1 MAESKWHDSHG
12 LEFSLILSSPHAVE
26 DIDLQL
32 VAVEINM
39 YEDLFNSFM
48 RMEILINDGL
58 GILDKFPVI
67 GEETVT
73 FSYRLLGE
81 EKIQY
86 TQVFN
91 LYKVSDRSIERARVH
106 SAVLQ
111 CISKPGH
118 KNSLEYIYK
127 PYIDKKPHEIVS
139 DICNEYLDIPAGA
152 ALDQGPV
159 ESKSLSIPVKTD
171 NTYTRVST
179 GQNPLQLIN
188 ILRSEA
194 KSSKA
199 KDFTNP
205 SNYLFFE
212 DNLKFNFVPLDFL
225 LEKNIAGDYKNFFL
239 GAPQNKDQF
248 EKGEKTTWSDDS
260 SVYYKAITSFR
271 FIEEFNNLESI
282 HRGSYQNEVNII
294 DPILKR
300 FRIHPIPEAD
310 KNKHQ
315 FEYERDFDDLTHLPN
330 AGEKFIVP
338 GGDVAKA
345 TKPYAAHRRMM
356 ITQYEED
363 SEKYPTIGYLDGKLK
378 AGDQLLDPRQRH
390 KHLPKSLH
398 EKENLFSHVV
408 EITVDGQPEV
418 TVGEQVIIQVP
429 QPTAFDGEVNDFLKL
444 YGDKAT
450 FLVTAVRHVYQADSD
465 AFSTT
470 LSCSAETYGNKP
482 APLAVT

>member
-1 MAESKWHDSHG
+1 MTKFHNPLG
-12 LEFSLILSSPHAVE
+12 LDFSLTLTSPILGSTP
-26 DIDLQL
+26 IDLQL
-32 VAVEINM
+32 VAYEINM
-39 YEDLFNSFM
+39 YEDLFDPF
-48 RMEILINDGL
+48 IKIDVVINDAL
-58 GILDKFPVI
+58 GIVDKFPLVGDEMLEFLYSVKG
-67 GEETVT
+67 GEV
-73 FSYRLLGE
+73 FVQNFKLYR
-81 EKIQY
+81 
-86 TQVFN
+86 
-91 LYKVSDRSIERARVH
+91 VSHRSISKARQHTV
-106 SAVLQ
+106 VLHG
-111 CISKPGH
+111 ITEPGH
-118 KNSLEYIYK
+118 KNSLQSIYK
-127 PYIDKKPHEIVS
+127 PYIQKKPHDIVS
-139 DICNEYLDIPAGA
+139 DICLNYLDIPSGA

-159 ESKSLSIPVKTD
+159 AAKSLFVPVKTD
-171 NTYTRVST
+171 NTYSRVST

-188 ILRSEA
+188 MISAEA
-194 KSSKA
+194 KSEKA
-199 KDFTNP
+199 KDYKNP
-205 SNYLFFE
+205 SNYVFYE

-225 LEKNIAGDYKNFFL
+225 LEENIAGDYKNFFL
-239 GAPQNKDQF
+239 GVPQNKDQF

-300 FRIHPIPEAD
+300 FRMHPIPEPD
-310 KNKHQ
+310 KKKHQ
-315 FEYERDFDDLTHLPN
+315 FEYVRDFDDLTHLPN

-363 SEKYPTIGYLDGKLK
+363 GEKYPTIGYLDGKLK

-390 KHLPKSLH
+390 KHLPESLH

-418 TVGEQVIIQVP
+418 TIGEQVIIQVP
-429 QPTAFDGEVNDFLKL
+429 QPTAFDGEVNEFLKL

-450 FLVTAVRHVYQADSD
+450 FLVTAVRHVYRAESE
-465 AFSTT
+465 AFSTIM
-470 LSCSAETYGNKP
+470 SCSAETYGNTP
-482 APLAVT
+482 APLAVTR